1 MTEDQL
7 VNELTERG
15 KAATGS
21 REEML
26 ARLLELEQSTSCIKF
41 ILIQRMIFSTQVSDV
56 FNSFPC
62 RKYGISHVLNLI
74 EKNSCEN
81 KDIYN
86 KHIFNLIL
94 PDFKPLFNHIFTC
107 SEKFCILTFNF
118 SFKKFFT

>member
-26 ARLLELEQSTSCIKF
+26 ARLLELEQSTSCIRF
-41 ILIQRMIFSTQVSDV
+41 ILIRRMIFSTQMSDV

-62 RKYGISHVLNLI
+62 RKYGYSHVLNLI
-74 EKNSCEN
+74 EKNSCKN

-86 KHIFNLIL
+86 SAYFQSY
-94 PDFKPLFNHIFTC
+94 FTG
-107 SEKFCILTFNF
+107 FQGYI
-118 SFKKFFT
+118 

>member
-1 MTEDQL
+1 MIFFKELIENKPCVSPHEMTEDQL

-41 ILIQRMIFSTQVSDV
+41 ILIRRMIFSSQVSDV
-56 FNSFPC
+56 FNYFPC
-62 RKYGISHVLNLI
+62 RKYGYSHILNLI
-74 EKNSCEN
+74 ENNSCEN

-86 KHIFNLIL
+86 
-94 PDFKPLFNHIFTC
+94 
-107 SEKFCILTFNF
+107 
-118 SFKKFFT
+118 